1 MVLPPPVTLLGLFM
15 GGVFYKNGTE
25 IKIQPFAHA
34 YSTGERPLS
43 AREFQEYN
51 ELSTILSPYGTL
63 EEIVKNVCEWATIL
77 RDSYNETLEQAVD
90 NYIACDVARFVP
102 KLLSE
107 TAAEYMNL
115 LAQSR
120 SEAYLAQIRYG
131 MSRFQRFFP
140 QDVHLSDITKEKI
153 QDWFNV
159 MSRNPGPRGK
169 PLGEYARY
177 NLLRCVQIFF
187 NYCKRRGYIPN
198 NPAID
203 IERPLLRQDDPEFYS
218 AADVKKLLNAAPK
231 DSSILL
237 FLVLALYGGF
247 RVTEMLRMRW
257 RHIALYTPA
266 SSRLR
271 HYILQV
277 EM

>member
-1 MVLPPPVTLLGLFM
+1 MVVIDLVSLLKKHPEYIEGIGSM
-15 GGVFYKNGTE
+15 
-25 IKIQPFAHA
+25 
-34 YSTGERPLS
+34 LS
-43 AREFQEYN
+43 KDN
-51 ELSTILSPYGTL
+51 WVNLL
-63 EEIVKNVCEWATIL
+63 EELPQFANK
-77 RDSYNETLEQAVD
+77 
-90 NYIACDVARFVP
+90 CDKWDEFSRHDWRY
-102 KLLSE
+102 LL
-107 TAAEYMNL
+107 
-115 LAQSR
+115 QG
-120 SEAYLAQIRYG
+120 Q
-131 MSRFQRFFP
+131 P
-140 QDVHLSDITKEKI
+140 Q
-153 QDWFNV
+153 F
-159 MSRNPGPRGK
+159 
-169 PLGEYARY
+169 
-177 NLLRCVQIFF
+177 
-187 NYCKRRGYIPN
+187 PN

-218 AADVKKLLNAAPK
+218 AADVKKLLNVAPK